1 VFRLRDKL
9 ISRQKVKS
17 ARHFTVIGD
26 RRLALLGHARS
37 LPEGAPAHDA
47 LQVSVELLA
56 APHQSLIGGES
67 QEDHEAAGCVVF
79 SDLEP
84 TARNVSERQYTGESK
99 RAKFRTAHFFR
110 FVMLQIESNNVLL
123 SQSMHSTTTTYA
135 VAARNPYSLN
145 EQVLLTAF
153 VHDNY
158 GKFSIV
164 ICSALH

>member
-1 VFRLRDKL
+1 
-9 ISRQKVKS
+9 
-17 ARHFTVIGD
+17 
-26 RRLALLGHARS
+26 
-37 LPEGAPAHDA
+37 
-47 LQVSVELLA
+47 
-56 APHQSLIGGES
+56 
-67 QEDHEAAGCVVF
+67 
-79 SDLEP
+79 
-84 TARNVSERQYTGESK
+84 
-99 RAKFRTAHFFR
+99 
-110 FVMLQIESNNVLL
+110 MLQIQSNNVLL